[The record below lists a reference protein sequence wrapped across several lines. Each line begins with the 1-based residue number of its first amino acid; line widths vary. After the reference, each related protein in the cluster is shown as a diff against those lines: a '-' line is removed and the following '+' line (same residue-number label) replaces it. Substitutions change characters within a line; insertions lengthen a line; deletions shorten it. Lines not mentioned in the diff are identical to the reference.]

1 MGWSKW
7 LVDNGILMYLTY
19 NEGKSVVLE
28 QSIRTLT
35 GKIYKIMTVNDNKTY
50 LGHLNL
56 VDEYNNTHNCS
67 IG

>member
-1 MGWSKW
+1 
-7 LVDNGILMYLTY
+7 MYLTY

-28 QSIRTLT
+28 KSIRTLT
-35 GKIYKIMTVNDNKTY
+35 GKIYKIMTVNDNESY